1 MNLEKLR
8 SKLGKENLSAVF
20 GEITKISATSIEIR
34 GLKTGVGDIIKLV
47 SNENEN
53 LNTLAMVVE
62 IKEQFSYL
70 SPFSFIEGF
79 KIGDRAFISDAGMQ
93 IGVSDELLGRVVDPF
108 MRPKDGKGAIEATKY
123 MPIMRAPIDA
133 MKRGLKTGVGDI
145 IKLVSNENEN
155 LNTLAMVVEIKEQFS
170 YLSPFSFIEGF
181 KIGDRAFISDAG
193 MQIGVS
199 DELLGRVVD
208 PFMRPKDGKG
218 AIEATKYMPIMRA
231 PIDAMKR
238 GLIEE
243 VFPVGVKTIDALLTC
258 GVGQKLGIFAGSG
271 VGKSTLMGMIV
282 KNSKAPIKVVALIG
296 ERGREIPEF
305 IQKNLG
311 GKLDDTVIIVATS
324 DDSALMRKY
333 GAFCAMSVA
342 EYFKEQGKDVLFIM
356 DSVTRFAMAQR
367 EIGLA
372 LGEPPTTKGYPP
384 SVLSLLPQLMER
396 TGKEEGKG
404 TITAFFTV
412 LVDGDD
418 MSDPIADQSRSILD
432 GHIVLSRELTDFGI
446 YPPINIQNSASRVM
460 GDIISPEHKLWAR
473 KFKRLNSLLKENEVL
488 LRIGAYQKGSDKEL
502 DEAIAKKEFMQKFL
516 GQNPEE
522 SFEFEE
528 TIRLLSQIDANVAPN
543 AMQ

>member
-20 GEITKISATSIEIR
+20 GEITKISATSIE
-34 GLKTGVGDIIKLV
+34 V
-47 SNENEN
+47 
-53 LNTLAMVVE
+53 
-62 IKEQFSYL
+62 
-70 SPFSFIEGF
+70 
-79 KIGDRAFISDAGMQ
+79 
-93 IGVSDELLGRVVDPF
+93 
-108 MRPKDGKGAIEATKY
+108 
-123 MPIMRAPIDA
+123 
-133 MKRGLKTGVGDI
+133 RGLKTGVGDI

-432 GHIVLSRELTDFGI
+432 GHIVLSRKLTDFGI

>member
-8 SKLGKENLSAVF
+8 SKLGKENLSAIF

-34 GLKTGVGDIIKLV
+34 GLKTGVGDIVKIV

-108 MRPKDGKGAIEATKY
+108 MRPKDGKGAIEVTKY
-123 MPIMRAPIDA
+123 MPIMRAPID
-133 MKRGLKTGVGDI
+133 V
-145 IKLVSNENEN
+145 
-155 LNTLAMVVEIKEQFS
+155 
-170 YLSPFSFIEGF
+170 
-181 KIGDRAFISDAG
+181 
-193 MQIGVS
+193 
-199 DELLGRVVD
+199 
-208 PFMRPKDGKG
+208 
-218 AIEATKYMPIMRA
+218 
-231 PIDAMKR
+231 MKR

-282 KNSKAPIKVVALIG
+282 KNSKAPIKVVTLIG

-460 GDIISPEHKLWAR
+460 SDIISPEHKLWAR

-502 DEAIAKKEFMQKFL
+502 DEAISKKEFMQKFL

-522 SFEFEE
+522 SFEFNQTLE
-528 TIRLLSQIDANVAPN
+528 LLSQIDTPNTPLPPTQNINVGSASATLPN
-543 AMQ
+543 PNLK

>member
-20 GEITKISATSIEIR
+20 GEITKISATSIEI
-34 GLKTGVGDIIKLV
+34 
-47 SNENEN
+47 
-53 LNTLAMVVE
+53 
-62 IKEQFSYL
+62 
-70 SPFSFIEGF
+70 
-79 KIGDRAFISDAGMQ
+79 
-93 IGVSDELLGRVVDPF
+93 
-108 MRPKDGKGAIEATKY
+108 
-123 MPIMRAPIDA
+123 
-133 MKRGLKTGVGDI
+133 RGLKTGVGDI

-311 GKLDDTVIIVATS
+311 GKLEDTVIIVATS

-543 AMQ
+543 AMQQNINMGSSNATLPNPNLK

>member
-8 SKLGKENLSAVF
+8 SKLGKENLSAIF

-34 GLKTGVGDIIKLV
+34 GLKTGVGDIVKLV

-108 MRPKDGKGAIEATKY
+108 MRPKDGKGAIE
-123 MPIMRAPIDA
+123 
-133 MKRGLKTGVGDI
+133 V
-145 IKLVSNENEN
+145 
-155 LNTLAMVVEIKEQFS
+155 
-170 YLSPFSFIEGF
+170 
-181 KIGDRAFISDAG
+181 
-193 MQIGVS
+193 
-199 DELLGRVVD
+199 
-208 PFMRPKDGKG
+208 
-218 AIEATKYMPIMRA
+218 TKYMPIMRA

-404 TITAFFTV
+404 TITAFFTI

-460 GDIISPEHKLWAR
+460 SDIISPEHKLWAR

-502 DEAIAKKEFMQKFL
+502 DEAISKKEFMQKFL

-522 SFEFEE
+522 SFEFNQTLE
-528 TIRLLSQIDANVAPN
+528 LLSQIDAPNTPLLPTQNINVGSASATLPN
-543 AMQ
+543 PNLK

>member
-8 SKLGKENLSAVF
+8 SKLGKENLSAIF

-34 GLKTGVGDIIKLV
+34 GLKTGVGDIVKLV

-108 MRPKDGKGAIEATKY
+108 MRPKDGKGAIE
-123 MPIMRAPIDA
+123 
-133 MKRGLKTGVGDI
+133 V
-145 IKLVSNENEN
+145 
-155 LNTLAMVVEIKEQFS
+155 
-170 YLSPFSFIEGF
+170 
-181 KIGDRAFISDAG
+181 
-193 MQIGVS
+193 
-199 DELLGRVVD
+199 
-208 PFMRPKDGKG
+208 
-218 AIEATKYMPIMRA
+218 TKYMPIMRA

-282 KNSKAPIKVVALIG
+282 KNSKTPIKVVALIG

-446 YPPINIQNSASRVM
+446 YPPVNIQNSASRVM
-460 GDIISPEHKLWAR
+460 SDIISPEHKLWAR

-502 DEAIAKKEFMQKFL
+502 DEAISKKEFMQKFL

-522 SFEFEE
+522 SFEFNQTLE
-528 TIRLLSQIDANVAPN
+528 LLSQIDAPNTPLLPTQNINVGSASATLPN
-543 AMQ
+543 PNLK

>member
-8 SKLGKENLSAVF
+8 SKLGKENLSAIF

-34 GLKTGVGDIIKLV
+34 GLKTGVGDIV
-47 SNENEN
+47 
-53 LNTLAMVVE
+53 
-62 IKEQFSYL
+62 
-70 SPFSFIEGF
+70 
-79 KIGDRAFISDAGMQ
+79 
-93 IGVSDELLGRVVDPF
+93 
-108 MRPKDGKGAIEATKY
+108 
-123 MPIMRAPIDA
+123 
-133 MKRGLKTGVGDI
+133 
-145 IKLVSNENEN
+145 KLVSNENEN

-460 GDIISPEHKLWAR
+460 SDIISSEHKLWAR

-502 DEAIAKKEFMQKFL
+502 DEAISKKEFMQKFL

-522 SFEFEE
+522 SFEFNQ
-528 TIRLLSQIDANVAPN
+528 TLKLLSQIDTPNTPLPPTQNINVGSASATLPN
-543 AMQ
+543 PNLK

>member
-8 SKLGKENLSAVF
+8 SKLGKENLSAIF

-34 GLKTGVGDIIKLV
+34 GLKTGVGDIV
-47 SNENEN
+47 
-53 LNTLAMVVE
+53 
-62 IKEQFSYL
+62 
-70 SPFSFIEGF
+70 
-79 KIGDRAFISDAGMQ
+79 
-93 IGVSDELLGRVVDPF
+93 
-108 MRPKDGKGAIEATKY
+108 
-123 MPIMRAPIDA
+123 
-133 MKRGLKTGVGDI
+133 
-145 IKLVSNENEN
+145 KLVSNENEN

-384 SVLSLLPQLMER
+384 SVLSLLPQLIER

-543 AMQ
+543 AMQQNINMGSSNATLPNPNLK

>member
-8 SKLGKENLSAVF
+8 SKLGKENLSAIF

-34 GLKTGVGDIIKLV
+34 GLKTGVGDIV
-47 SNENEN
+47 
-53 LNTLAMVVE
+53 
-62 IKEQFSYL
+62 
-70 SPFSFIEGF
+70 
-79 KIGDRAFISDAGMQ
+79 
-93 IGVSDELLGRVVDPF
+93 
-108 MRPKDGKGAIEATKY
+108 
-123 MPIMRAPIDA
+123 
-133 MKRGLKTGVGDI
+133 
-145 IKLVSNENEN
+145 KLVSNENEN

-460 GDIISPEHKLWAR
+460 SDIISPEHKLWAR

-502 DEAIAKKEFMQKFL
+502 DEAISKKEFMQKFL

-522 SFEFEE
+522 SFEFNQ
-528 TIRLLSQIDANVAPN
+528 TLGLLSQIDTPNTPLPPTQNINVGSASATLPN
-543 AMQ
+543 PNLK

>member
-123 MPIMRAPIDA
+123 MPIMH
-133 MKRGLKTGVGDI
+133 
-145 IKLVSNENEN
+145 
-155 LNTLAMVVEIKEQFS
+155 
-170 YLSPFSFIEGF
+170 
-181 KIGDRAFISDAG
+181 
-193 MQIGVS
+193 
-199 DELLGRVVD
+199 
-208 PFMRPKDGKG
+208 
-218 AIEATKYMPIMRA
+218 A

-528 TIRLLSQIDANVAPN
+528 TIGLLSQIDANVAPSAVQQNINMGSSN
-543 AMQ
+543 ATLPNPNLK

>member
-1 MNLEKLR
+1 MDLEKLR
-8 SKLGKENLSAVF
+8 LKLGKEKLSTVF
-20 GEITKISATSIEIR
+20 GEITKISATSIEIF
-34 GLKTGVGDIIKLV
+34 GLKTGIGDIIKLV
-47 SNENEN
+47 SNENKN
-53 LNTLAMVVE
+53 LQTLAMVVE
-62 IKEQFSYL
+62 IKDNSSFL
-70 SPFSFIEGF
+70 SPFSFVEGF
-79 KIGDRAFISDAGMQ
+79 KIGDRAFLSEGGMQ

-108 MRPKDGKGAIEATKY
+108 MKPKDGKAIIEPSKF
-123 MPIMRAPIDA
+123 MPIMR
-133 MKRGLKTGVGDI
+133 T
-145 IKLVSNENEN
+145 
-155 LNTLAMVVEIKEQFS
+155 
-170 YLSPFSFIEGF
+170 
-181 KIGDRAFISDAG
+181 
-193 MQIGVS
+193 
-199 DELLGRVVD
+199 
-208 PFMRPKDGKG
+208 
-218 AIEATKYMPIMRA
+218 

-243 VFPVGVKTIDALLTC
+243 IFPVGIKSIDALLTC

-271 VGKSTLMGMIV
+271 VGKSTLIGMIV
-282 KNSKAPIKVVALIG
+282 KNSKAPIKVIALIG

-311 GKLDDTVIIVATS
+311 GNLNNTVLIVATS

-396 TGKEEGKG
+396 AGKEEGKG

-418 MSDPIADQSRSILD
+418 MNDPIADQSRSILD

-460 GDIISPEHKLWAR
+460 NDIISEEHKVNAR
-473 KFKRLNSLLKENEVL
+473 KFKRLHSLLKENEVL
-488 LRIGAYQKGSDKEL
+488 LRIGAYQKGSDREL
-502 DEAIAKKEFMQKFL
+502 DEAVLKKELMQNFII
-516 GQNPEE
+516 QNPDE
-522 SFEFEE
+522 SFEFDEILGMLAQINNQMQ
-528 TIRLLSQIDANVAPN
+528 TNSPALSN
-543 AMQ
+543 